1 MHQEHLRYFSHLQL
15 IALVA
20 LYFFIAV
27 TYTHAYEGK
36 CGTMHAFEEVI
47 KKQKQIKNKDQTN
60 VKHEPKYDDY
70 EEKCK
75 AEDFYDTV
83 HTIETPHFQVMYVL
97 TGPHATTKK
106 FADSTA
112 AIFESAWNFYINQHK
127 MHTPKG
133 PTISHHFQQAV
144 KQGLYPVEIVDI
156 NQIWKNDTLF
166 RGTGCDKN
174 FAITMPFGNASE
186 IFMENDFYWTCSWY
200 GDNDTIFVHG
210 DTCTYPK
217 TKNPLLNLSHNFS
230 YTDEWAK
237 GLRVT
242 IFHEFYHALQLTYL
256 NLEVNFSF
264 WFEASATGFEE
275 ITNPEI
281 DDYIRYIPELFG
293 NMGYPLSEDTSNYG
307 ASTLF
312 LYLYL
317 HVSKDLDRLIW
328 ESYSANPTKNF
339 EYQFESALKKFKYD
353 ADSIF
358 HDYAVRL
365 SFAGERTKTTN
376 KKNWINEDQPKWPE
390 APFFNQ
396 NSISPNIKSLAFEFY
411 NIPQN
416 YTSPY
421 TVDFTNFIGKAS
433 IVVYNDGKASVYKIT
448 NNKTLDSLTTTL
460 AASDSSIWIFTRLGK
475 SENIPISNSN
485 SAPHAFP
492 VPWRN
497 GPLCF
502 APLPKDKEF
511 IEIRT
516 RRGDLISQEK
526 YEGTTYCLQ
535 EDQVK
540 SMMAPGI
547 YRFRAGNK
555 GKTTSFIV
563 IY

>member
-1 MHQEHLRYFSHLQL
+1 MHQEHLRFFPHLQL

-20 LYFFIAV
+20 LYFFIAA
-27 TYTHAYEGK
+27 THTHAYEGN
-36 CGTMHAFEEVI
+36 CGTMNVWKDLI
-47 KKQKQIKNKDQTN
+47 KKRKQPQTSIKS
-60 VKHEPKYDDY
+60 EPKYSDS

-97 TGPHATTKK
+97 TGPHATTKP

-112 AIFESAWNFYINQHK
+112 AILESAWNFYINQHK
-127 MHTPKG
+127 MHAPKS
-133 PTISHHFQQAV
+133 PTISHHFRLPI
-144 KQGLYPVEIVDI
+144 KDGLYPVEIIDI
-156 NQIWKNDTLF
+156 NQIRENLF
-166 RGTGCDKN
+166 NGDGCTQN
-174 FAITMPFGNASE
+174 FAITYPFGLNGISE
-186 IFMENDFYWTCSWY
+186 IFMENDFYSTCSRY
-200 GDNDTIFVHG
+200 GYKDTIFVHG

-217 TKNPLLNLSHNFS
+217 TKNPLRNLSHNFS

-365 SFAGERTKTTN
+365 SFAGEHTKTTN
-376 KKNWINEDQPKWPE
+376 KKNWIIEDQPKWPE
-390 APFFNQ
+390 ANFFYQ

-416 YTSPY
+416 YTTPY

-448 NNKTLDSLTTTL
+448 SNRTLDSLTTTL

>member
-1 MHQEHLRYFSHLQL
+1 MRQEHLRCFSPLQL
-15 IALVA
+15 IILVA
-20 LYFFIAV
+20 LCFFVTA
-27 TYTHAYEGK
+27 TYTHAYGGE
-36 CGTMHAFEEVI
+36 CGTMHALEFI
-47 KKQKQIKNKDQTN
+47 KKQKQLKDKGQTG
-60 VKHEPKYDDY
+60 VKHEPKYEDSK
-70 EEKCK
+70 EKCK
-75 AEDFYDTV
+75 VEDFYDSV
-83 HTIETPHFQVMYVL
+83 YTIETQHFQVMYVL
-97 TGPHATTKK
+97 TGPHATTKP

-112 AIFESAWNFYINQHK
+112 AILESAWNFYINQHK
-127 MHTPKG
+127 MHQPKG
-133 PTISHHFQQAV
+133 KSISYHFQQAV

-156 NQIWKNDTLF
+156 NQIRAADTLF
-166 RGTGCDKN
+166 GDSGCDKN
-174 FAITMPFGNASE
+174 FAITMPFGNTSE
-186 IFMENDFYWTCSWY
+186 IFMENDFYWTCSRY
-200 GDNDTIFVHG
+200 NYNDTIFVHG

-217 TKNPLLNLSHNFS
+217 TKNPLPNLSYNYS

-242 IFHEFYHALQLTYL
+242 IFHEFYHAIQLTYL
-256 NLEVNFSF
+256 DLNVNFSF

-275 ITNPEI
+275 ITNPKI
-281 DDYIRYIPELFG
+281 DDYIRYIPELLDS
-293 NMGYPLSEDTSNYG
+293 MGVPLSEDTSNYG

-328 ESYSANPTKNF
+328 ESYYANPTKNF
-339 EYQFESALKKFKYD
+339 EYQLESALKTFKYD

-358 HDYAVRL
+358 HDYTVRL
-365 SFAGERTKTTN
+365 SFSGSRTAAID
-376 KKNWINEDQPKWPE
+376 KKNWINEDQPRWRD
-390 APFFNQ
+390 ANFYYQ
-396 NSISPNIKSLAFEFY
+396 DSIKPNLESLVFEFY
-411 NIPQN
+411 GIPKN
-416 YTSPY
+416 YSVPY
-421 TVDFTNFIGKAS
+421 SVDFANFIGKAS
-433 IVVYNDGKASVYKIT
+433 VVVYNDGKASIYKIAS
-448 NNKTLDSLTTTL
+448 NKTLDSLTATL
-460 AASDSSIWIFTRLGK
+460 ATSDSSTWIFSRLGK

-485 SAPHAFP
+485 STPHAFP

-502 APLPKDKEF
+502 APLPKDKKF
-511 IEIRT
+511 IELRT

-526 YEGTTYCLQ
+526 YEGTSYCLQ

>member
-1 MHQEHLRYFSHLQL
+1 MRQEHLRCFSPLQL
-15 IALVA
+15 IILVA
-20 LYFFIAV
+20 LCFFVAA
-27 TYTHAYEGK
+27 TYTHAYGGE
-36 CGTMHAFEEVI
+36 CGTMHALEFI
-47 KKQKQIKNKDQTN
+47 KKQKQLKDKGQAS
-60 VKHEPKYDDY
+60 VKHEPQY
-70 EEKCK
+70 EESKEKCK
-75 AEDFYDTV
+75 VEDFYDTV

-97 TGPHATTKK
+97 TGPHATTKP

-112 AIFESAWNFYINQHK
+112 AILESAWNFYINQHK
-127 MHTPKG
+127 MHQPKG
-133 PTISHHFQQAV
+133 KSISYHFQQAV

-156 NQIWKNDTLF
+156 NQIRAADTLF
-166 RGTGCDKN
+166 GDSGCDKN
-174 FAITMPFGNASE
+174 FAITMPFGNTSE
-186 IFMENDFYWTCSWY
+186 IFMENDFYWTCSRY
-200 GDNDTIFVHG
+200 NYNDTIFVHG

-217 TKNPLLNLSHNFS
+217 TKNPLPNLSYNFS
-230 YTDEWAK
+230 YADEWAK

-256 NLEVNFSF
+256 DLNVNFSF

-328 ESYSANPTKNF
+328 ESYYANPTKDF
-339 EYQFESALKKFKYD
+339 EYQLESALKNFKYD

-358 HDYAVRL
+358 HDYATRL
-365 SFAGERTKTTN
+365 SFAGERTKTIN
-376 KKNWINEDQPKWPE
+376 KKNWIIEDQPKWPE

-396 NSISPNIKSLAFEFY
+396 DSINPNIKSLAFEFY

-416 YTSPY
+416 YTTPY

-448 NNKTLDSLTTTL
+448 SNRTLDSLTTTL

>member
-1 MHQEHLRYFSHLQL
+1 MRQEHLRCFSPLQL

-20 LYFFIAV
+20 LCFFVAA
-27 TYTHAYEGK
+27 TNTHAYGGD
-36 CGTMHAFEEVI
+36 CGTMHVFENFI
-47 KKQKQIKNKDQTN
+47 KKQKQLKNKGQTS
-60 VKHEPKYDDY
+60 VKHEPQYVDS

-75 AEDFYDTV
+75 VEDFYDTV
-83 HTIETPHFQVMYVL
+83 YTIETPHFQVMYVL
-97 TGPHATTKK
+97 TGPHATTKP

-112 AIFESAWNFYINQHK
+112 AILEDAWDFYINQHK

-133 PTISHHFQQAV
+133 PTISHHFRQTI
-144 KQGLYPVEIVDI
+144 KQGLYPVEIIDI
-156 NQIWKNDTLF
+156 NQVREKIFDSS
-166 RGTGCDKN
+166 GCAQN
-174 FAITMPFGNASE
+174 FAITYPFDINGSSE
-186 IFMENDFYWTCSWY
+186 IFMENDFYATCSRY

-217 TKNPLLNLSHNFS
+217 TKIPLPNLTHNYS
-230 YTDEWAK
+230 YTEEWAK

-242 IFHEFYHALQLTYL
+242 IFHEFYHAIQLTYL
-256 NLEVNFSF
+256 DLNLNFSF

-281 DDYIRYIPELFG
+281 DDYIKYIPELFS

-328 ESYSANPTKNF
+328 ESYHANPTKNF
-339 EYQFESALKKFKYD
+339 EYQLESALKKFKYD

-358 HDYAVRL
+358 HDYTVRL
-365 SFAGERTKTTN
+365 SFSGSRAATTN
-376 KKNWINEDQPKWPE
+376 KKNWIIEDQPKWPE

-396 NSISPNIKSLAFEFY
+396 DSINPNIKSLAFEFY

-416 YTSPY
+416 YTGPY
-421 TVDFTNFIGKAS
+421 AVDFTNFIGKAS
-433 IVVYNDGKASVYKIT
+433 IVVYNDGKASIYKIAS
-448 NNKTLDSLTTTL
+448 NKTLDSLTATL
-460 AASDSSIWIFTRLGK
+460 ATSDSSVWIFSRLGK
-475 SENIPISNSN
+475 SESIPISNS
-485 SAPHAFP
+485 SAAPHAFP

-502 APLPKDKEF
+502 APLPKDKKF
-511 IEIRT
+511 IELRT

-526 YEGTTYCLQ
+526 YEGTSYCLQ

-547 YRFRAGNK
+547 YRFRVGNK
-555 GKTTSFIV
+555 GKTTSFMI